1 MNTSLN
7 RRITPK
13 ALVVAVSAAL
23 LASASL
29 QAIEIEYD
37 GFIRTEMA
45 VKAEGDE
52 NFFNERGNQF
62 NGVTVNRLGVNLATG
77 ELVPDTVTRS
87 IPEAD
92 NDFNMLML
100 RGELGIDAR
109 FTNKF
114 SLRVQA
120 RAVFDPDWYSNFS
133 PLQSPGSLPAGT
145 LQQNPNL
152 FEYRVNSGSRLQAQ
166 KSPNALE
173 ISGDRY
179 LIDFPSLYLDY
190 QDGPLNLRIGNQQIA
205 WGQSLFFRVLDVPN
219 GLDFRRHSL
228 LDYVPEEFSDK
239 RIPSPAVRA
248 SYALGQWD
256 LDSFV
261 QHFRPNILGN
271 PNTPYN
277 VIPAQ
282 FTVHDRYDKYDDKFN
297 FGARVRG
304 PLGPFQVQL
313 MAARRY
319 GPEGTFRWT
328 ASGVDRD
335 IPGLPGTGQ
344 ILAQTAFEVSPTGVV
359 SAQEWYTYAAL
370 ARLDAREGLNSAI
383 TDFPATALLGAVP
396 AGSDI
401 EAQILLDTFFQLS
414 GGLRGHIAREYHKE
428 ETVGGGISYVFSGK
442 QGGFLDQLIANVE
455 VQYAKDRT
463 FTNPTLG
470 QNFLVDDEW
479 TMSVVLEKYHRFS
492 TEFPATYF
500 VLQGLRKTKS
510 DIFGRHL
517 SGMGGDAGSAALD
530 TNSPDS
536 ANYVAFALQ
545 QAFPNLVWRVD
556 ASVLYDVEGGMQSQV
571 GLRWRPSGAWT
582 VEAFYTRVDGNIR
595 NRNRNLNAL
604 STVSWS
610 DEVTMRIGYQ
620 F

>member
-1 MNTSLN
+1 MNAQLTGRNSPRVLATV
-7 RRITPK
+7 IG
-13 ALVVAVSAAL
+13 AAL
-23 LASASL
+23 LTMDA
-29 QAIEIEYD
+29 QAVDIDYD
-37 GFIRTEMA
+37 GFIRTELA

-52 NFFNERGNQF
+52 NFFNERGNLF
-62 NGVTVNRLGVNLATG
+62 NGVSVDRLGVNLATG
-77 ELVPDTVTRS
+77 ELVPDTVVRS

-92 NDFNMLML
+92 NDFNLLML

-109 FTNKF
+109 FTSNL

-120 RAVFDPDWYSNFS
+120 RAVFDPNWYSNFS
-133 PLQSPGSLPAGT
+133 PLQSPGSLPAGS

-152 FEYRVNSGSRLQAQ
+152 FEYRVNSGNRLQAQ

-173 ISGDRY
+173 FSGQRY

-190 QDGPLNLRIGNQQIA
+190 ENGPLNLRIGNQQIA

-219 GLDFRRHSL
+219 GLDLRRHSL

-261 QHFRPNILGN
+261 QHFRPNILSN

-277 VIPAQ
+277 AIPAQ
-282 FTVHDRYDKYDDKFN
+282 FTVHDRYNQYDEKFN

-304 PLGPFQVQL
+304 PVGPFQVQL

-359 SAQEWYTYAAL
+359 SAQEWFTYAAL

-383 TDFPATALLGAVP
+383 IDFPATALLGAAP
-396 AGSDI
+396 AGSDL
-401 EAQILLDTFFQLS
+401 EAKVLLDTFFQLS
-414 GGLRGHIAREYHKE
+414 GGLRGHIARDYHQE
-428 ETVGGGISYVFSGK
+428 ETFGGGISYVFSGK
-442 QGGFLDQLIANVE
+442 QGSLLDQLIANVE
-455 VQYAKDRT
+455 VQFAKDRT

-470 QNFLVDDEW
+470 QNLIVDDEW
-479 TMSVVLEKYHRFS
+479 TMSVVLEKFHRFS
-492 TEFPATYF
+492 SEFPATYF
-500 VLQGLRKTKS
+500 VLQGMRKTES

-517 SGMGGDAGSAALD
+517 SGMGGDIANSALD
-530 TNSPDS
+530 TSSPDNS
-536 ANYVAFALQ
+536 NYVALAVQ
-545 QAFPNLVWRVD
+545 QAFPNLVWRLD
-556 ASVLYDVEGGMQSQV
+556 ASVLYDVEGGMQSQI
-571 GLRWRPSGAWT
+571 GLRWRPRGEWT
-582 VEAFYTRVDGNIR
+582 IEAFYTRVDGNTR
-595 NRNRNLNAL
+595 DRNRNLNAL
-604 STVSWS
+604 STASYA